1 MIRKFVSAREAVSRI
16 PDNAVVAISG
26 FNAATAPFYL
36 IETLLQHYR
45 ETGRP
50 KNLFIISDSIQAIP
64 GFGLDE
70 VGKLIMEEPG
80 QDFVRGFYLP
90 FYGWAP
96 ELQKAVMKN
105 LVEAYTWPI
114 GILTRWLRTVA
125 VVAPGVF
132 SRLGL
137 GTFIDPRQDRCFLND
152 LARERKTA
160 VVEHV
165 RIDGREYRP
174 PLRTCLPLRGVP
186 PQVLPR
192 LAFTVCLSPSAYT
205 STTK

>member
-1 MIRKFVSAREAVSRI
+1 VIRKFVSAREAVSGV
-16 PDNAVVAISG
+16 PDDAVVAISG

-36 IETLLQHYR
+36 IETLLQHYQV
-45 ETGRP
+45 TGRS
-50 KNLFIISDSIQAIP
+50 KDLFIISDAIPAIP
-64 GFGLDE
+64 GFGLDK
-70 VGKLIMEEPG
+70 VGKLIVEEPG
-80 QDFVRGFYLP
+80 QDFVRSFLLP

-96 ELQKAVMKN
+96 ELQKAVTKN

-125 VVAPGVF
+125 VGAPSVF
-132 SRLGL
+132 SRVGL
-137 GTFIDPRQDRCFLND
+137 GTFIDPRQDMGFLND

-174 PLRTCLPLRGVP
+174 PLRPRLPLRRVP

-192 LAFTVCLSPSAYT
+192 LAFTACLSPSAYT